1 MFEKLYKQLI
11 IRALFFALFL
21 YLVIPFNLQASP
33 AGDIA
38 TQILE
43 DTAVEAKLINS
54 ADNALNIFEIS
65 GFVINIVLG
74 FVGIIFL
81 VLIIA
86 GGYMWMTAGGNDEKV
101 TKRKSLLTQS
111 IIALAVI
118 LSAFLLTNFV
128 IIRLMTNLWG

>member
-1 MFEKLYKQLI
+1 M
-11 IRALFFALFL
+11 
-21 YLVIPFNLQASP
+21 VIPFNLQASP